1 MFARLRGAI
10 KKKKK
15 KSAVSRGWFADLT
28 VLQHQKGDTTVTIK
42 KIYIYIVQFQ
52 CTFFYTNIPLIVDDK
67 MLFCKASL
75 HVVHQGIV
83 HLRLKL
89 QLFTLRA
96 FLCDPVG
103 DVVISQLQKF
113 FR

>member
-10 KKKKK
+10 KKKK

-42 KIYIYIVQFQ
+42 KYIYIVQFQ

-75 HVVHQGIV
+75 HVVHQGII